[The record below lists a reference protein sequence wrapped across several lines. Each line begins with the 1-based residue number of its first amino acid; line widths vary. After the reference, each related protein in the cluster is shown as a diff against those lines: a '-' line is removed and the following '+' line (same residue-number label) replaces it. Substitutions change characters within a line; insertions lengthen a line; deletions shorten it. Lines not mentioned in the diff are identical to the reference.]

1 MCGLDAFYSADVD
14 DHLAH
19 CLVNDEL
26 RFFDFVLDADHQIH
40 QRDVKQQID
49 EKWNPLAAYCKQ
61 DEDAAHDEADNQNER
76 DGYFGGINGLHRG
89 GCIKKEGNEPALA
102 HSLLY

>member
-1 MCGLDAFYSADVD
+1 MCGLDALYCIDVD

-26 RFFDFVLDADHQIH
+26 RFVDFVLDADHQIH

-49 EKWNPLAAYCKQ
+49 EEWNPLAAYCKR
-61 DEDAAHDEADNQNER
+61 DEDAAHDDADYQDER
-76 DGYFGGINGLHRG
+76 YGYFCAIDCLH
-89 GCIKKEGNEPALA
+89 LV
-102 HSLLY
+102 